1 MEQLREPPETRTG
14 NFVTDIAAPEH
25 LQRFPCMR
33 PWVGSRYRDRLHKRL
48 LVMGESHYLPDQSTI
63 HHDPARWYGSSQDDL
78 SEEEV
83 RWACTVGNITGRWYR
98 GHTIY
103 REIRNTI
110 ARTFQEGGVTPDEF
124 PLNHIAYCNYFLR
137 PAPRPGGSME
147 GNEAPRDV
155 AVAEQVVRWFILR
168 HRPQLVIVTSRFASR
183 YAEEIVCGCGIPCLS
198 TPHPGSRWWNTKA
211 RSYGNITGRER
222 FFRFL
227 KEQHWLVSRA
237 AADRA

>member
-1 MEQLREPPETRTG
+1 
-14 NFVTDIAAPEH
+14 
-25 LQRFPCMR
+25 
-33 PWVGSRYRDRLHKRL
+33 
-48 LVMGESHYLPDQSTI
+48 
-63 HHDPARWYGSSQDDL
+63 
-78 SEEEV
+78 
-83 RWACTVGNITGRWYR
+83 
-98 GHTIY
+98 
-103 REIRNTI
+103 
-110 ARTFQEGGVTPDEF
+110 
-124 PLNHIAYCNYFLR
+124 
-137 PAPRPGGSME
+137 ME

-211 RSYGNITGRER
+211 RSYGNITGREL

>member
-1 MEQLREPPETRTG
+1 MYAALGRQPLPGPPPQ
-14 NFVTDIAAPEH
+14 AP
-25 LQRFPCMR
+25 
-33 PWVGSRYRDRLHKRL
+33 
-48 LVMGESHYLPDQSTI
+48 QSTI

-103 REIRNTI
+103 REIRNAI
-110 ARTFQEGGVTPDEF
+110 ARILQEGGVTPDEF

-137 PAPRPGGSME
+137 PAPRTGGSME

-168 HRPQLVIVTSRFASR
+168 HRPQLVIVTSRVASR

-211 RSYGNITGRER
+211 RSYGNITGREL